1 MTAQSMIL
9 VGGLLIVLAAT
20 GLIVWALF
28 GDDGT
33 IL

>member
-1 MTAQSMIL
+1 MTPQAMIL
-9 VGGLLIVLAAT
+9 IGGALIVLAAT

-28 GDDGT
+28 SDGD